1 MKTLLIALTIAA
13 LTGCSGNQTKKVDTD
28 LTNIKPSNPQG
39 EVKSLMEKHL
49 KDPASAMYRFKEL
62 DTVTCRSLGF
72 FGKPNKVYSID
83 FAVNG
88 KNSFGG
94 YTGYKS
100 MRAFF
105 DSGKALDYSVSEKGF
120 ISNACPNISLAN

>member
-1 MKTLLIALTIAA
+1 MKTLLIAIA
-13 LTGCSGNQTKKVDTD
+13 LSTLVGCSGNQTKKVDID
-28 LTNIKPSNPQG
+28 LTNIKPSNPQA

-49 KDPASAMYRFKEL
+49 KDPTSAMYRFKEL

-94 YTGYKS
+94 YTGYKG
-100 MRAFF
+100 R
-105 DSGKALDYSVSEKGF
+105 L
-120 ISNACPNISLAN
+120 